1 MLHVRRRR
9 RLLMPAC
16 LLAAVLV
23 ACFSHALSA
32 DGGPGHAPPAAAVS
46 QHDGAAHQP
55 LASAAPAE
63 GTGCGHGCSADAAA
77 GALMCAMAAVAAI
90 GVLLLAR
97 RERLL
102 PPLPALAVLPRTWSP
117 TPAVPRPPS
126 LSALCISRT

>member
-1 MLHVRRRR
+1 MPHVRRRR
-9 RLLMPAC
+9 RLLTLAC

-32 DGGPGHAPPAAAVS
+32 GAPQEAPRAVAVS
-46 QHDGAAHQP
+46 QHDGAAHPP
-55 LASAAPAE
+55 LADPAPAGE
-63 GTGCGHGCSADAAA
+63 AGCAHGCAADASA
-77 GALMCAMAAVAAI
+77 GVLMCAMAAVAAI

-102 PPLPALAVLPRTWSP
+102 PPWPALAVLPRVWNP

>member
-9 RLLMPAC
+9 RLLTLAC

-32 DGGPGHAPPAAAVS
+32 GAPQDAPRAVAVS
-46 QHDGAAHQP
+46 QHDGAAHSP
-55 LASAAPAE
+55 LADQAPAGE
-63 GTGCGHGCSADAAA
+63 AGCGHGCSMEVSA

-90 GVLLLAR
+90 GVVLLTR

-102 PPLPALAVLPRTWSP
+102 PPWPALAALPHVWSP

-126 LSALCISRT
+126 LAVLCISRT